1 MKILFVFLCC
11 LFVSC
16 ATTSKFIEQPLKYS
30 YLPEKIDIDLLMPPN
45 SNIVDTTLTDFKSVP
60 IDSGRLITIYRD
72 TMQLRPG
79 ILFSEKKAALF
90 IYYRNNGEY
99 LDKKLSLVKK
109 LYNDY
114 YDNSLEAEKVY
125 QNEIKNLNKK
135 VERSWL
141 EKNIVYFG
149 FIAGLAT
156 AILTEFAIVQTTK

>member
-1 MKILFVFLCC
+1 MKNIVVLFCF

-16 ATTSKFIEQPLKYS
+16 ASTAKIAEQPLKYS
-30 YLPEKIDIDLLMPPN
+30 YLPEKLDIDILMPPN
-45 SNIVDTTLTDFKSVP
+45 TNIVDTSLMDFKSIP
-60 IDSGRLITIYRD
+60 IDSGRLTTIYRD
-72 TMQLRPG
+72 TLQLHPG

-99 LDKKLSLVKK
+99 LDKKLTLVKK

-135 VERSWL
+135 VERTWL

-156 AILTEFAIVQTTK
+156 AILTEFAIIQTAK

>member
-1 MKILFVFLCC
+1 MKRIIICCFL
-11 LFVSC
+11 LSSC
-16 ATTSKFIEQPLKYS
+16 ASTVKVVEQPLKYS
-30 YLPEKIDIDLLMPPN
+30 YLPEKIDIEQLMPPN
-45 SNIVDTTLTDFKSVP
+45 VNIVDTTLNDFKSVA
-60 IDSGRLITIYRD
+60 IDSGRLTTIYRD
-72 TMQLRPG
+72 TLQLHPG

-125 QNEIKNLNKK
+125 QNEIINLNKK
-135 VERSWL
+135 AERTWL
-141 EKNIVYFG
+141 EKNIVYLG

-156 AILTEFAIVQTTK
+156 AILTEFAIMQTPK